1 MWPKKGKGNIQ
12 EKLSDFRFDDEFLD
26 MTPKEQGTKEK
37 IDLIKIKTCAKDTM
51 KRVKKNIHRLGEYI
65 CKSWMIRV

>member
-1 MWPKKGKGNIQ
+1 
-12 EKLSDFRFDDEFLD
+12 

-65 CKSWMIRV
+65 CKS

>member
-1 MWPKKGKGNIQ
+1 
-12 EKLSDFRFDDEFLD
+12 

-51 KRVKKNIHRLGEYI
+51 KRVKKNPQIGRIYLQIIDDKGLMPRI
-65 CKSWMIRV
+65 

>member
-1 MWPKKGKGNIQ
+1 MICRVAKKKGKGNIQ

-37 IDLIKIKTCAKDTM
+37 QVNETL
-51 KRVKKNIHRLGEYI
+51 
-65 CKSWMIRV
+65 